1 MHKRFLALTAVFA
14 AYAATAPAG
23 EENAFAAPGPHA
35 YTETGPAVSAVRRIT
50 SNSPANQRRRPQEPQ
65 KEVLK
70 LTLPSLGDQSTQPRY
85 RMVEV
90 DDDGGTGALKFN
102 FENSVPIQELSEL
115 PLPDVADIAVADRL
129 EDDIPHEETG
139 AFALAP
145 EEAVETTEPW
155 EEETAGEI
163 VLFDPTQHQPIPAPP
178 VLQAPPVLSITAG
191 YAEVAAI
198 PGLDP
203 PEASGF
209 DKYNQL
215 VLAPKPELDMLDL
228 VNFDDDPNWTPE
240 LAFEPLGTFT
250 NDVFDRQPA
259 PDLLQ
264 VPPPIVRDYEETSVS
279 AMVPP
284 QMDRHPKSPKTPVAM
299 VNLNG
304 ASPESF
310 SRGRPPLPSSAPAST
325 MLPLPPEE
333 IITGALR
340 PPPSF
345 ESGERRMDM
354 VPSPRDLLLTS
365 SAFTPANEG
374 AAPASLM
381 PPSGLLTATPS
392 RSARPGPAIQDYG
405 LSANSQPS
413 PRQRRE
419 QAPPTLKEYT
429 EIEQLEEIDG
439 FTPMREVKFF

>member
-14 AYAATAPAG
+14 AYAAIAPAG

-70 LTLPSLGDQSTQPRY
+70 LTLPSLGDQSSQPRY

-90 DDDGGTGALKFN
+90 DDDGGSGTLKFN
-102 FENSVPIQELSEL
+102 FENSVPIQELSEF

-129 EDDIPHEETG
+129 ENDIPHEEAG

-145 EEAVETTEPW
+145 EEPEEATESW
-155 EEETAGEI
+155 EEETTGEI
-163 VLFDPTQHQPIPAPP
+163 VLFDSAQLQPIPAPP
-178 VLQAPPVLSITAG
+178 VLEAPPALSITA
-191 YAEVAAI
+191 ELAAI

-209 DKYNQL
+209 DRYNQL

-284 QMDRHPKSPKTPVAM
+284 QMGRHPKSPKTPVAM
-299 VNLNG
+299 VNLSG
-304 ASPESF
+304 ASPDSF
-310 SRGRPPLPSSAPAST
+310 SRGRPLLPSSAPAST
-325 MLPLPPEE
+325 MIPMPPEE

-345 ESGERRMDM
+345 ESDERRMDM

-365 SAFTPANEG
+365 SGFAPAPISES
-374 AAPASLM
+374 AAPAPLT
-381 PPSGLLTATPS
+381 PPSGFLTATPS

-413 PRQRRE
+413 PRQQRE
-419 QAPPTLKEYT
+419 QAPPALKEYA

-439 FTPMREVKFF
+439 FTPMRGVKFF